1 MVNDGLLTLS
11 ENVADLGGMAASLQ
25 VVSEMSNPDYK
36 AYFESNAKMWKSTT
50 TKEFAATLS
59 TNDVHS
65 ANKVR
70 VNRTIVNFP
79 ELSLGW
85 HVCRSGGSRLDFLS

>member
-1 MVNDGLLTLS
+1 
-11 ENVADLGGMAASLQ
+11 
-25 VVSEMSNPDYK
+25 
-36 AYFESNAKMWKSTT
+36 MWKSTT

-79 ELSLGW
+79 ELYETYGIKPGMACLSL
-85 HVCRSGGSRLDFLS
+85 RRIASRFSFMILTFNSVIARCIEPALSHLLWYRLADQVVRLA